1 MSSLIRAAA
10 LTNYFE
16 LQDRV
21 TFAGYVDDIVAL
33 WRRHQVLVL
42 ASRAEG
48 TPLSLLEAMALARP
62 SVVTDVGGNAEWV
75 VPDETGFL
83 APAPTAV
90 AFGTALE
97 GCWQARD
104 QWEAMGSKAH
114 HLLVQNYDP
123 TPGRTLLQRIEEASR
138 QR

>member
-1 MSSLIRAAA
+1 
-10 LTNYFE
+10 
-16 LQDRV
+16 V
-21 TFAGYVDDIVAL
+21 TFGGHVDDIVAT
-33 WRRHQVLVL
+33 WRRHHVLLL

-83 APAPTAV
+83 AAAPTAV
-90 AFGTALE
+90 SFGAALE
-97 GCWQARD
+97 ACWHARD
-104 QWEAMGSKAH
+104 QWEAMGSRAH
-114 HLLVQNYDP
+114 QVLLQNYDP
-123 TPGRTLLQRIEEASR
+123 TPGRTLLHRVEEAGR